1 MTSEAHSQSSILF
14 SFAASTIGF
23 GDLAPRTRAARLFCV
38 FYLPL
43 AVASVGEAISRLALS
58 RLRQRQRGL
67 YEQQL
72 RRDLTLEHLRVMD
85 ADGDG
90 LVTREEYVNFML
102 LEMGVVSEDD
112 LASLYQQ
119 FVSLDVTGSG
129 YLDKEDLKLMAELRG
144 ATFQAE

>member
-1 MTSEAHSQSSILF
+1 
-14 SFAASTIGF
+14 
-23 GDLAPRTRAARLFCV
+23 
-38 FYLPL
+38 LPL
-43 AVASVGEAISRLALS
+43 AVASVGEAISSLALS

-102 LEMGVVSEDD
+102 LEMGVVSEED